1 MNLTRALD
9 AALPEMPARVISR
22 RAPRV
27 PPDAVAK
34 EHMESGGPVVRVLV
48 PSQQAM
54 YRFSPQ
60 NWAFLQLFDGL
71 RTYEEIAGLYSAQI
85 GVEYSADE
93 AREFAASLESLDFWH
108 KTPQEKNILYMQQ
121 TADERKKLVK
131 SRKSRYGDLSQIMF
145 PAVNPD
151 AFLTWLHRY
160 TRFIYTWWFTILTL
174 LLFAVMAAITIT
186 HWSEIGRDSLQFF
199 NFANKSWA
207 DVGVF
212 YVLALVTMCWHE
224 IGHGHACKH
233 FGARVPSM
241 GFLLIYL
248 TPAFYTDTSEAVVKA
263 TTGQNFV
270 ISLAGVWSELLIC
283 AVATI
288 VWWGTPPDTTIHSV
302 AYMLVLI
309 TGIASVM
316 INWNPLI
323 KLDGYYMLTESFEL
337 PELKENSTL
346 YASAWVKRHI
356 WRLPVEVPYVPRR
369 RRFGYFVYALLSG
382 AYSYTV
388 LFVLARFVGNVFRN
402 FSSDWSFVPEIGTAL
417 IIFRSR
423 IRILVNFMKLLYLDK
438 KDRFHEWL
446 RSRGSLL
453 GAGALALFLLLPV
466 WRESVLARFVLEPA
480 ESATVRAAVPGIV
493 EDVYRAEGARVNA
506 GDPIA
511 HLRNLALESRVEQR
525 NAEYEVAVMQAAS
538 ATFRYKNA
546 GTAIQQRVLSERQR
560 KYLAEQAEQLV
571 LRSPISGVVLTPR
584 LADRQGDYLL
594 EGMPLAEIADLGV
607 MRARIYVSE
616 YDISRVHSGADVRI
630 AVDGLPRKWSARST
644 GLAVVSSLADPS
656 LVESSKYKGLVPP
669 NFYCEQLLIANA
681 DGALRPG
688 MRGTAR
694 IYGRRRALAGFA
706 WETVRHFLDRKLW

>member
-1 MNLTRALD
+1 MNLTQALN
-9 AALPEMPARVISR
+9 AALPEIPARIISR
-22 RAPRV
+22 RCPRI

-34 EHMESGGPVVRVLV
+34 EHLESGQIVVRVLV
-48 PSQQAM
+48 PSQEAM
-54 YRFSPQ
+54 YRFPPP
-60 NWAFLQLFDGL
+60 NWALIQLFDGV
-71 RTYEEIAGLYSAQI
+71 RSYEEIAALYSAEL
-85 GVEYSADE
+85 GAVYSVEDV
-93 AREFAASLESLDFWH
+93 REFAASLEALDFWY

-121 TADERKKLVK
+121 TADGRKKLLK

-151 AFLTWLHRY
+151 PFLSWLHHY
-160 TRFIYTWWFTILTL
+160 TSFIYTWWFTLLTL
-174 LLFAVMAAITIT
+174 ALFAVMAAITAT
-186 HWSEIGRDSLQFF
+186 HWTEIGRDSLQFF
-199 NFANKSWA
+199 NFSNKTWG

-263 TTGQNFV
+263 SSTQNFV

-288 VWWGTPPDTTIHSV
+288 VWWGTPPDTAVHSV

-323 KLDGYYMLTESFEL
+323 KLDGYYMLCELMEL
-337 PELKENSTL
+337 PELKESATL

-356 WRLPVEVPYVPRR
+356 WRLPVEVPYVPKKRR
-369 RRFGYFVYALLSG
+369 LGYAVYALLSG

-402 FSSDWSFVPEIGTAL
+402 FNPDWSFIPEIGTAA

-423 IRILVNFMKLLYLDK
+423 IRTLVNFMKLTYLDK
-438 KDRFHEWL
+438 KDRVHAWL
-446 RSRGSLL
+446 RSRHFLAVAAALL
-453 GAGALALFLLLPV
+453 LFLLLPL
-466 WRESVLARFVLEPA
+466 WRESVLSRFVLEPQN
-480 ESATVRAAVPGIV
+480 SATIRASVPGIV
-493 EDVYRAEGARVNA
+493 EAIYSSEGMYVQA
-506 GDPIA
+506 GSPVA
-511 HLRNLALESRVEQR
+511 SLRNLPLQSKFELSAADYQVAAMRATS
-525 NAEYEVAVMQAAS
+525 AE
-538 ATFRYKNA
+538 FRYADA
-546 GTAIQQRVLSERQR
+546 GAAIEHRNQVAKQSQNLAAQTAHLT
-560 KYLAEQAEQLV
+560 

-584 LADRQGDYLL
+584 LADREGVYLP
-594 EGMPLAEIADLGV
+594 EGAALVEIADLGV
-607 MRARIYVSE
+607 LRARIYVSE
-616 YDISRVHSGADVRI
+616 YDVSKVRAGAEARASVEGRAQKWTGKAIDI
-630 AVDGLPRKWSARST
+630 AP
-644 GLAVVSSLADPS
+644 VSSEADPS
-656 LVESSKYKGLVPP
+656 LTASAKYKGLIPP
-669 NFYCEQLLIANA
+669 SFYCVQLLIPNF
-681 DGALRPG
+681 DGALKPG

-694 IYGRRRALAGFA
+694 IYGRRRSLLGLG
-706 WETVRHFLDRKLW
+706 WQTVAHFFGRKLW